1 MVDAYNMGRRSGIIK
16 WILSLVVMAA
26 HILVCIYII
35 KCHIEEKLLTS
46 SFGYVLTMLGLFI
59 VFLLIQCKLHG
70 IIKGITLKSKII
82 NILYFLCVPLVSLL
96 IEEIIWNESWAKM
109 SYKIVL
115 LNYALVTVL
124 TLCICLMITKIW
136 CAYAVVL
143 IFHWMYG
150 LINHYVLIFKGRPPL
165 YTDLVAVKTAMTV
178 MGNYVYEMTDYII
191 YGSLLLFFSLLML
204 RLLIPADVKLYVR
217 KKRFHVVN
225 YIMRLIM
232 SVGLIIAVLHINVGD
247 KFKLDSNPWDP
258 TISIQYNGAPLSMLT
273 SYEYSHPSRPDGY
286 SKVAAQRILS
296 GNEVMESESRDN
308 MQKAP
313 IVIVI
318 MNESFSD
325 LNTLGEINT
334 DDCLQFWNSSDDYV
348 MRGNVYTSV
357 VGGGTCN
364 SEFEFLTGSSMANI
378 GAIGYPYRSYNLVST
393 FNISEYLK
401 NIHGYYTMAFHPYLA
416 SNWNRTIVYKNFG
429 FDDFISSEDMSDE
442 EFSYINWGESDD
454 ADYNKVIQ
462 IVENNQQQPLFLFN
476 VTMQNHGGYLQD
488 LQAGYELVSVADK
501 YAGYKDVVNYLTLIR
516 ESDHAYEKLI
526 TYLEGLDRPVL
537 LCMFGDHQ
545 PALDDAFVEDITS
558 SYSGDSEI
566 EKREQR
572 YITPYMIWSN
582 YDTGIEQMQKDMS
595 LNYLGANL
603 LDIMGYR
610 TSYTNY
616 LLNLETEIPV
626 MNAVGYQTK
635 DDVWHGWEE
644 ENNLINEYKIVQYYE
659 TFDRN
664 DTEY

>member
-1 MVDAYNMGRRSGIIK
+1 MNKEKRYIKITRWII
-16 WILSLVVMAA
+16 
-26 HILVCIYII
+26 
-35 KCHIEEKLLTS
+35 
-46 SFGYVLTMLGLFI
+46 SF
-59 VFLLIQCKLHG
+59 FLLILYILANVYIIMSYREKIVLNKLYSFILVELFLLAFLVLLQCRLHG
-70 IIKGITLKSKII
+70 VLKGRKLKSKLLNII
-82 NILYFLCVPLVSLL
+82 YFLSIPIAALL
-96 IEEIIWNESWAKM
+96 IEELIWNDSFMHM
-109 SYKIVL
+109 S
-115 LNYALVTVL
+115 LNNIFINYCLVAIL
-124 TLCICLMITKIW
+124 TMCLSLIIKKAW
-136 CAYAVVL
+136 CAYTISL
-143 IFHWMYG
+143 IFHWLYG
-150 LINHYVLIFKGRPPL
+150 LVNHYVLVFRGQPPL
-165 YTDLVAVKTAMTV
+165 YTDFVVAKTAISV
-178 MGNYVYEMTDYII
+178 MGNYTFKVTDCII
-191 YGSLLLFFSLLML
+191 YGTLLLLALLL
-204 RLLIPADVKLYVR
+204 VIAFLIPADITIQPKRKQVKILVCII
-217 KKRFHVVN
+217 RFMIPV
-225 YIMRLIM
+225 I
-232 SVGLIIAVLHINVGD
+232 LIIGVLNINIG
-247 KFKLDSNPWDP
+247 KMFKLDINPWNP
-258 TISIQYNGAPLSMLT
+258 LESMQRNGAPISMLISIQNTHPSEPE
-273 SYEYSHPSRPDGY
+273 EYSKTEAQKILNKYEITKSVSEE
-286 SKVAAQRILS
+286 SKEKPL
-296 GNEVMESESRDN
+296 
-308 MQKAP
+308 
-313 IVIVI
+313 VIVI

-325 LNTLGEINT
+325 LNVFGKIDSEDSLKY
-334 DDCLQFWNSSDDYV
+334 WNSLDTYI
-348 MRGNVYTSV
+348 MRGNVYTST

-364 SEFEFLTGSSMANI
+364 SEFEFLTGNTMANI
-378 GAIGYPYRSYNLVST
+378 NDQGYPYRNYNLKST
-393 FNISEYLK
+393 YNIAKYLK
-401 NIHGYYTMAFHPYLA
+401 DEHGYNSVAFHPYYA
-416 SNWNRTIVYKNFG
+416 DNWNRTIVYKNFG

-442 EFSYINWGESDD
+442 EFSYIGWGESDD
-454 ADYNKVIQ
+454 ADYDKVIQ

-566 EKREQR
+566 EKRQQR

-582 YDTGIEQMQKDMS
+582 YDTGVEQMQKDMS